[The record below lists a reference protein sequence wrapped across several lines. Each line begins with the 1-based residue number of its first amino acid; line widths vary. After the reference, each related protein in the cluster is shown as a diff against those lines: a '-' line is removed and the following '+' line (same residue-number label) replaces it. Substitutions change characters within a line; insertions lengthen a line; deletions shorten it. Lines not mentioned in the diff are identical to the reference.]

1 MKTMNQER
9 TKSEELATIKE
20 DLSGAKKY
28 IDDLTNFLPVSFL
41 VVNPLHIILEANPF
55 FVNISGYE
63 EMDVV
68 GFDIEEFFLEKKE
81 LKLFKKKILSGRSD
95 KNEIELT
102 FTKKNGE
109 QFPAFVSA
117 FVRKDKKGK
126 VFGYFLTITDITD
139 SKKFNERIEEIV
151 SQKTKELESK
161 NREIAESRLALMNI
175 LEETDEAWKN
185 AEEEKEKT
193 ISIIANFTDG
203 LLVFDKND
211 CLNMGN
217 PKAEKFLRTNINNLI
232 GTHLKDLNGSSLV
245 KSIVEVLLKNEAF
258 KKDKKSVAK
267 VKAAHREEVKTGDG
281 QTLEVS
287 AVPIIAGK
295 TSIGTLVSL
304 HDITR
309 EKMIEAMKSEFVSI
323 AAHQLRTPLSGIK
336 WTLKMLIDGDLG
348 KISKDQKEILEKT
361 YVSNERMI
369 SLVNDLLNVT
379 RIEEGRY
386 IHKPEMVNI
395 LDIVEPLVE
404 SYKAEAERKGIK
416 LNLETT
422 KKRNLNVAADIEK
435 ITLVAQNLLENAL
448 KYTPKGGKI
457 IFFVKHKVKANKIEV
472 SVKDSGV
479 GVPKDQ
485 QARLFT
491 KFFRAANVMRM
502 ETEGS
507 GLGLFICKNIIES
520 HGGEIWFDSEEN
532 KGSTFYFTL
541 PIVTEKEF
549 EEFKK
554 KL

>member
-1 MKTMNQER
+1 MNKSKIKT
-9 TKSEELATIKE
+9 EELANIKE
-20 DLSGAKKY
+20 NLSGVQQYFDDLS
-28 IDDLTNFLPVSFL
+28 NFIPISFL

-55 FVNISGYE
+55 FIKLSGYE
-63 EMDVV
+63 EMEII
-68 GFDIEEFFLEKKE
+68 GSSIEDFFLEKKE
-81 LKLFKKKILSGRSD
+81 INLFKKKILSSRDD
-95 KNEIELT
+95 KNEVELT
-102 FTKKNGE
+102 FTKKDGE
-109 QFPAFVSA
+109 QFPVSVST

-126 VFGYFLTITDITD
+126 IFGYFLTIVDITD
-139 SKKFNERIEEIV
+139 SKNFKERIDSVV
-151 SQKTKELESK
+151 SEKTKELESK
-161 NREIAESRLALMNI
+161 NKEVAESRLALMNI

-193 ISIIANFTDG
+193 ASIIANFTDG

-211 CLNMGN
+211 CLDMGN
-217 PKAEKFLRTNINNLI
+217 PKAEKFLRTNLEKLV
-232 GTHLKDLNGSSLV
+232 GKYLKDLNGSDLV
-245 KSIVEVLLKNEAF
+245 KAIVQVLLKNEAF
-258 KKDKKSVAK
+258 QKDKKSSAK

-287 AVPIIAGK
+287 AVPIIADK

-336 WTLKMLIDGDLG
+336 WTIRMLVDGDLG
-348 KISKDQKEILEKT
+348 KISKDQKEMLEKT
-361 YVSNERMI
+361 YESNERMI
-369 SLVNDLLNVT
+369 HLVNDLLNVS

-386 IHKPEMVNI
+386 VHKPEMVDI
-395 LDIVEPLVE
+395 SKIIEPLAESYKMESERREIKLKLDIV
-404 SYKAEAERKGIK
+404 KKK
-416 LNLETT
+416 NLT
-422 KKRNLNVAADIEK
+422 VAADVEK

-448 KYTPKGGKI
+448 KYTPKGGEI
-457 IFFVKHKVKANKIEV
+457 TFSVKHKVKDNKIEV

-479 GVPKDQ
+479 GIPKDQ

-491 KFFRAANVMRM
+491 KFFRAANVVRM
-502 ETEGS
+502 EVEGS
-507 GLGLFICKNIIES
+507 GLGLFICKNIVES
-520 HGGEIWFDSEEN
+520 HGGEIWFKSEEN

-541 PIVTEKEF
+541 PIVNEQEF

>member
-1 MKTMNQER
+1 
-9 TKSEELATIKE
+9 
-20 DLSGAKKY
+20 
-28 IDDLTNFLPVSFL
+28 
-41 VVNPLHIILEANPF
+41 
-55 FVNISGYE
+55 
-63 EMDVV
+63 
-68 GFDIEEFFLEKKE
+68 
-81 LKLFKKKILSGRSD
+81 
-95 KNEIELT
+95 
-102 FTKKNGE
+102 
-109 QFPAFVSA
+109 
-117 FVRKDKKGK
+117 
-126 VFGYFLTITDITD
+126 
-139 SKKFNERIEEIV
+139 
-151 SQKTKELESK
+151 
-161 NREIAESRLALMNI
+161 
-175 LEETDEAWKN
+175 
-185 AEEEKEKT
+185 
-193 ISIIANFTDG
+193 
-203 LLVFDKND
+203 
-211 CLNMGN
+211 MGN

-287 AVPIIAGK
+287 AVPIIVGR

-457 IFFVKHKVKANKIEV
+457 TFFVKHKVKANKIEV